1 MGAPLELI
9 HVSNLTLPV
18 RVFQRGGC
26 GFLHLRDSGHS
37 SKPQHTTNVG
47 SIYNADKVEASC
59 KAFGPADKSVNEQR
73 LLTEAECVG
82 LKVGDITG
90 LLNTRHNAFRHL
102 DYILGFEKGNEQRK
116 KNPES

>member
-1 MGAPLELI
+1 MGTVQNPSIPLT
-9 HVSNLTLPV
+9 SV
-18 RVFQRGGC
+18 RFTTRTKLKQAVKR
-26 GFLHLRDSGHS
+26 LV
-37 SKPQHTTNVG
+37 PQT
-47 SIYNADKVEASC
+47 K
-59 KAFGPADKSVNEQR
+59 VNEQR

-116 KNPES
+116 KNPDS